1 MFIFNFK
8 LSKSWIA
15 KLLIV
20 TFACISIILCIIGT
34 IKIINEITKEKTLVE
49 SDCMPEGKVANL
61 TEKNYTNI
69 LKTVHEN
76 IDSYVGKKI
85 CFTGYVYRVLDLQD
99 NQFVLARDMIVNS
112 NSQTVVVG
120 FLCEYDEAKNFE
132 DNTWVQVTGEIYKG
146 DYHGDMPIIKVT
158 DIKTVDKPSQEEYVY
173 PPDDS
178 YIPTSGIL

>member
-1 MFIFNFK
+1 MFVFNFK
-8 LSKSWIA
+8 VNGSKIFKYFFIGLIIVFIIILGIVMYKVFNGANNSSKSN
-15 KLLIV
+15 
-20 TFACISIILCIIGT
+20 S
-34 IKIINEITKEKTLVE
+34 
-49 SDCMPEGKVANL
+49 CMPKDE
-61 TEKNYTNI
+61 TSQISPKNYTNI

-99 NQFVLARDMIVNS
+99 NQFVLARDMIINS
-112 NSQTVVVG
+112 TSQTVVVG

-132 DNTWVQVTGEIYKG
+132 ANTWVQVTGEIYKG

-158 DIKTVDKPSQEEYVY
+158 DIKKVDKPSQEEYVY

-178 YIPTSGIL
+178 YIPTAGIL

>member
-1 MFIFNFK
+1 MIIILGIVMYRVFNGANNS
-8 LSKSWIA
+8 SKSNS
-15 KLLIV
+15 
-20 TFACISIILCIIGT
+20 CIPQSGVSQI
-34 IKIINEITKEKTLVE
+34 
-49 SDCMPEGKVANL
+49 SP
-61 TEKNYTNI
+61 KNYTNI
-69 LKTVHEN
+69 LKSVHEN

-120 FLCEYDEAKNFE
+120 FLCEYDESKNFD
-132 DNTWVQVTGEIYKG
+132 DNTWVQVTGEIFKG

-158 DIKTVDKPSQEEYVY
+158 DIKSVDKPSQEEYVY

-178 YIPTSGIL
+178 YIPTAGVL